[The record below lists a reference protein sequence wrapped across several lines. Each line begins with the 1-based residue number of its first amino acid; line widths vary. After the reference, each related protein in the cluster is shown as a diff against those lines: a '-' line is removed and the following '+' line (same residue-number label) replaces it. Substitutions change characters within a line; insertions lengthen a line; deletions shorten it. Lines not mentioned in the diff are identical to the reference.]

1 MTVFFYCNISVVIRV
16 KKKKKPVQV
25 NDIRIAM
32 SQKFA

>member
-16 KKKKKPVQV
+16 KKKKPVQV